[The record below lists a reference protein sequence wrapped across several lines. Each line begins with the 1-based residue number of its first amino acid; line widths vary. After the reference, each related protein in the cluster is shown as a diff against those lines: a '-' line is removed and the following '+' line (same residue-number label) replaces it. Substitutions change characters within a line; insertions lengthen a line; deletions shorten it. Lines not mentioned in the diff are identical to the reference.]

1 MENIVSNY
9 DFSKGLSEWNPNLCL
24 ASVSSDES
32 SYINEIRPNS
42 GYAYAIL
49 TQRTQEWHALEQD
62 ITKKVTPD
70 TEYIV
75 SACVRVFGEIQ
86 DSTTVLAALKL
97 ESDGYPLNYLI
108 VGRSGTC
115 SFFCINFS
123 FPFTRIIFILSEIY
137 LHNSSLL
144 S

>member
-32 SYINEIRPNS
+32 SYINGIRPNS

-62 ITKKVTPD
+62 ITEKVTPD

-75 SACVRVFGEIQ
+75 SACVRVFGEIHA
-86 DSTTVLAALKL
+86 STTVLATLKL
-97 ESDGYPLNYLI
+97 ESYGNPPNYLT
-108 VGRSGTC
+108 VGRSRT
-115 SFFCINFS
+115 SFLF
-123 FPFTRIIFILSEIY
+123 
-137 LHNSSLL
+137 
-144 S
+144 